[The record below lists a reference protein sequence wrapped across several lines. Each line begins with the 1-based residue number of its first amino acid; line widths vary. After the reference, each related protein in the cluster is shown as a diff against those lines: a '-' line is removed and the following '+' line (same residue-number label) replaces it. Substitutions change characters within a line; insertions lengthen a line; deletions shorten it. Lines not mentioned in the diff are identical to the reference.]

1 MWVRNMKYS
10 VEEAGSKVLVKGITD
25 FSLKETLECGQCFR
39 WDEEEDGSFTGVAY
53 DRVVNVKLD
62 GEVLTIDNTNLND
75 FYDIWF
81 DYFDLGRDYGEI
93 KRSLSKD
100 PILKEAIK
108 YGGGIR
114 ILRQDTWETLVSFII
129 SQNNRITQIKKVIEN
144 LSRTFGNPIEYN
156 GKVYYTFPKVQ
167 DFVMSDLDTI
177 ANSKCGFRAKY
188 IMDAAS
194 KVFSGEIDLFKLAE
208 YETSDIRDVLMNING
223 VGPKVADCVIL
234 YSIGKYDT
242 FPTDVWIKR
251 IVEYLYLKREGKPM
265 EIQLFAIDK
274 FGDLSGFAQQY
285 LFYYARE
292 HVSKEIFNERKK

>member
-1 MWVRNMKYS
+1 MKYS
-10 VEEAGSKVLVKGITD
+10 VEEAGTKVLVKGITD

-39 WDEEEDGSFTGVAY
+39 WDEEEDGSFTGIAY
-53 DRVVNVKLD
+53 DRVINVKLD

-81 DYFDLGRDYGEI
+81 DYFDLGRDYGKI
-93 KRSLSKD
+93 KRILSKD

-108 YGGGIR
+108 CGEGIR

-129 SQNNRITQIKKVIEN
+129 SQNNRIPQIKKVIEN
-144 LSRTFGNPIEYN
+144 LSRTFGDPIEYK
-156 GKVYYTFPKVQ
+156 GRVYYTFPKVQ
-167 DFVMSDLDTI
+167 DFVMSDIETI

-194 KVFSGEIDLFKLAE
+194 KVFSGEIDLFKLVE
-208 YETSDIRDVLMNING
+208 YDTTDIRDILMNING

-251 IVEYLYLKREGKPM
+251 IVEYLYLKREGKPL

-274 FGDLSGFAQQY
+274 FGELSGFAQQY